1 VINTATSTI
10 TSESPVS
17 TRHGLCLRERLDG
30 TDTARRGS
38 LESGMT
44 AWQRVGKAQRPQR
57 QTVKM
62 IRAGQGHS

>member
-1 VINTATSTI
+1 MISMATSTI

-17 TRHGLCLRERLDG
+17 TRHSLCLRERLDG

-57 QTVKM
+57 QAVQVT
-62 IRAGQGHS
+62 

>member
-1 VINTATSTI
+1 VISTATSTI
-10 TSESPVS
+10 ASESPVS
-17 TRHGLCLRERLDG
+17 TRHSLGLRERLDG

-57 QTVKM
+57 QAVKV
-62 IRAGQGHS
+62 I